1 MTPNIPEKETQ
12 SVPSDDQPRL
22 TSETAVSYVI
32 GFALIFS
39 IAILS
44 TVGLFIFGFDLL
56 SSVDENQAIATGEE
70 NMDIIQGEL
79 ADLTTQRAA
88 SRTERLQIANAQLGF
103 GGSSTI
109 RINATGQTFD
119 FSGPNA
125 LEWQTRNLV
134 YRLPDHDTEFVYSFG
149 HVYRRYDDPSSQ
161 TLSRQSPLIDYTSD
175 QLFLVIP
182 TLLQHPSSPDQ
193 IATGELTE
201 REFLAE
207 KPRPVTSST
216 TSIER
221 TNRQPNGDEINM
233 SGSIT
238 IKNTTDPNAWEAAF
252 KEIGL
257 QNVQTLSTGAD
268 EYRVEGEF
276 TTEQLVVQQATFRIQ
291 LL

>member
-1 MTPNIPEKETQ
+1 MSIKPPHERSLAASNHR
-12 SVPSDDQPRL
+12 SL
-22 TSETAVSYVI
+22 HSEQAVSYVV

-39 IAILS
+39 IALLS
-44 TVGLFIFGFDLL
+44 TAGLFVFGFDLL
-56 SSVDENQAIATGEE
+56 SSVDEDQAIATGQE
-70 NMDIIQGEL
+70 NMDIIQDEL

-88 SRTERLQIANAQLGF
+88 SGTERLQIANAKLGF
-103 GGSSTI
+103 GDTSTI

-125 LEWQTRNLV
+125 LEWNTRNLI
-134 YRLPDHDTEFVYSFG
+134 YRLPDHETEFVYSFG

-161 TLSRQSPLIDYTSD
+161 TLSRRSPLIDYTRD
-175 QLFLVIP
+175 QLFVVIP

-201 REFLAE
+201 RELRAE
-207 KPRPVTSST
+207 KPRPVTNST

-221 TNRQPNGDEINM
+221 TNRQPNGDAINM

-238 IKNTTDPNAWEAAF
+238 IENTTDPNAWEAAF
-252 KEIGL
+252 EEIGL
-257 QNVQTLSTGAD
+257 QNVQTVSTGAG
-268 EYRVEGEF
+268 EYRIEGEF
-276 TTEQLVVQQATFRIQ
+276 ETEQLVVQQATFLIR